1 MDMQNVGGTP
11 GGMKTFL
18 LGLIMI
24 VVGGYLLMNQV
35 TVHGGFWHLSFLGGY
50 GRSFGITLTARL
62 GETENVDLP
71 ETIMRLQMQQ
81 VGYEAALAAT
91 AKAISP
97 TLLDYLR

>member
-1 MDMQNVGGTP
+1 MR
-11 GGMKTFL
+11 
-18 LGLIMI
+18 I
-24 VVGGYLLMNQV
+24 VERITRVDADKLN
-35 TVHGGFWHLSFLGGY
+35 FD
-50 GRSFGITLTARL
+50 RSLTLTMRL

-91 AKAISP
+91 AKALSP